1 MLHLRTLCMALDL
14 GYWWIVIAIWDM
26 VWRGI
31 AMWKSAKNDQK
42 NWFLAVFSFETFG
55 LLPLFYLYFAQ
66 KKKRLDIV
74 EPEPMSLLEKLEP
87 LSEIKEF
94 TPVKKVEAVKKT
106 VKKKAPVKKAPAKK
120 KATVK
125 KKATA
130 KRKTTTTKKKRVVKK
145 K

>member
-1 MLHLRTLCMALDL
+1 MALDL

-31 AMWKSAKNDQK
+31 AMWKSAKNDQR
-42 NWFLAVFSFETFG
+42 NWFLAVFIFETFG

-66 KKKRLDIV
+66 KKKRDDIV

-87 LSEIKEF
+87 LSEMKEF
-94 TPVKKVEAVKKT
+94 TPVKKVAAVKKRA
-106 VKKKAPVKKAPAKK
+106 VKKKAPVKRKA
-120 KATVK
+120 VK

-130 KRKTTTTKKKRVVKK
+130 VVKK
-145 K
+145 KTTVKKKRTVKKK